1 MKITKQA
8 ALDFENITGELE
20 VQIFNLLEIEKN
32 FEFMTEQ
39 SMALI
44 DSINSLKLIS
54 SKCMQLNEFYW
65 RQEK

>member
-1 MKITKQA
+1 MKLTKQA
-8 ALDFENITGELE
+8 ALDFESITGELE
-20 VQIFNLLEIEKN
+20 VQISNLLEVEKQ

-44 DSINSLKLIS
+44 DAINSLKMIS
-54 SKCMQLNEFYW
+54 KQCMHLNEFYW

>member
-1 MKITKQA
+1 MKLSKQA
-8 ALDFENITGELE
+8 AIDFEDITSEIE
-20 VQIFNLLEIEKN
+20 MQIFNLLEIEKN

-44 DSINSLKLIS
+44 DTINSLKMIS
-54 SKCMQLNEFYW
+54 KKCMQLNDFYW

>member
-65 RQEK
+65 RQKK

>member
-54 SKCMQLNEFYW
+54 SKCIQLNEFYW

>member
-1 MKITKQA
+1 MKLTKQA

-20 VQIFNLLEIEKN
+20 VQIFNLLQIEKN

-44 DSINSLKLIS
+44 DAINSLKMIS
-54 SKCMQLNEFYW
+54 KQCMQLNEFYW

>member
-65 RQEK
+65 GQEK